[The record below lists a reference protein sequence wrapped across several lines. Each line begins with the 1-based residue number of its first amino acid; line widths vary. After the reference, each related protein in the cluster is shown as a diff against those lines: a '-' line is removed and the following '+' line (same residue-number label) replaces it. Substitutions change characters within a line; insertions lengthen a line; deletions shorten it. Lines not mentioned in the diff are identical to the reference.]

1 MSTLAIPRLSHSVPV
16 LVLLAG
22 LLSGLVTY
30 YAQAGIT
37 VDGSLGSPS
46 GPVLKVGNNY
56 PITEDLGRRRGSNL
70 FHSFG
75 QFNLTNGESATFA
88 GPSLIKNIL
97 SRITGGNTSQIDGTI
112 RSTYPGANLY
122 LINPFGIMFGPNA
135 RLDVKGSFHATTA
148 DYIGLGDGTR
158 FNAVPTAGE
167 VLSFAPPAAFGFL
180 GNNYAP
186 ISIQES
192 QLEVPTGNS
201 MSFIGGDIDINR
213 SNTDVPNTLVAPS
226 GRVNITSVA
235 SPGEV
240 IPQASDLEMNGFERL
255 GSLTIQTPD
264 AEGAFN
270 VIDTAGDPGGS
281 IFIRSGKFIMKDA
294 AITSATQG
302 DQDHPGTGIDIN
314 VDGEIRLERSEI
326 ASSSFGDGQSG
337 NLKIKAESIEL
348 VGDPLNVSEAFPTG
362 HNSNIGS
369 RAFAAG
375 DSGTLEISTEKLII
389 RNNAF
394 INSNA
399 LGSGKGGDIR
409 ITTGSLEIL
418 GEDGIAF
425 VSTISANGGTGDG
438 GNLEITADNILLQ
451 SRVGFTGLTTQVN
464 STGLGN
470 AGQIH
475 INSGHLEVLDGAEI
489 STAVFNG
496 PGDAGDLVIT
506 ADTFLVDGVNSNDI
520 NASISSSVFWNQNNS
535 TTGSSGD
542 LRITARD
549 LQITNK
555 GAITT
560 RNFSNGPGD
569 AGSINID
576 TETLEV
582 LGGGFL
588 SSTRLS
594 FGTGRAGD
602 INIDA
607 SDIRVAGPS
616 PEGWPTGIFSLAS
629 VAASAAG
636 DVNIA
641 ADSLQLV
648 DGAQINSRT
657 FGPGAG
663 GTVNITAD
671 KVLIGGV
678 DPQTGEPA
686 RIDARTLA
694 FQGFEDNA
702 TGRGGNIRISARV
715 LDLNDAGEITTASSS
730 AGDGGDIALDVTR
743 LGLKNGASI
752 SAESTSTG
760 DAGSILI
767 NAGES
772 IHLLDNSSVSTE
784 AEFSGGGRITINTR
798 DLLYLLRSRITSS
811 VADGS
816 GNGGDITIDP
826 VFVILDHSQILA
838 NAFAGAGGNID
849 ITADFFFASP
859 DSILDA
865 SSQLGINGK
874 IVIRSAASNTISAL
888 SSLPANFMDATALL
902 RERCA
907 ASASGAASSFVVSGR
922 GGLPPAP
929 DEPLASASIAT
940 ALPKPDETS
949 SLPTDSHRGH
959 PVLLTVSLA
968 GLPALVLGCGH

>member
-1 MSTLAIPRLSHSVPV
+1 MTPRLCHSVPAI
-16 LVLLAG
+16 VLLASLMLG
-22 LLSGLVTY
+22 MFTPYV
-30 YAQAGIT
+30 QAEIT

-46 GPVLKVGNNY
+46 GPVGKVENNY
-56 PITEDLGRRRGSNL
+56 LITEDLGRLSGNNL

-75 QFNLTNGESATFA
+75 QFNLSNGESATFT
-88 GPSLIKNIL
+88 GPSPVENIL
-97 SRITGGNTSQIDGTI
+97 SRVTGGSTSHIDGTI
-112 RSTYPGANLY
+112 QSTYPGANLY
-122 LINPFGIMFGPNA
+122 LINPFGIMLGPNA

-148 DYIGLGDGTR
+148 DYIGHSDGMS
-158 FNAVPTAGE
+158 FNAVPTSGE

-180 GNNYAP
+180 GTNHTP
-186 ISIQES
+186 ISVQES
-192 QLEVPTGNS
+192 QLEVPTGNTLS
-201 MSFIGGDIDINR
+201 LIGGDIDINR
-213 SNTDVPNTLVAPS
+213 SNVDDSTTIVAPS
-226 GRVNITSVA
+226 GRVNIASVA

-240 IPQASDLEMNGFERL
+240 IPQTADLEMNGFDQLGRL
-255 GSLTIQTPD
+255 SVQTPN
-264 AEGAFN
+264 AEGTFD
-270 VIDTAGDPGGS
+270 VIDTEGDPGGS
-281 IFIRSGKFIMKDA
+281 VFIRSGSFIMQDA
-294 AITSATQG
+294 AITSATRG
-302 DQDHPGTGIDIN
+302 VQDHPGTGVDVN
-314 VDGEIRLERSEI
+314 VKGEMRLERSEI
-326 ASSSFGDGQSG
+326 ASSSFGDGRAG
-337 NLKIKAESIEL
+337 NIKIAAEGLEL
-348 VGDPLNVSEAFPTG
+348 VGDPLSVSDAFPFG

-375 DSGTLEISTEKLII
+375 DAGDLEIASERLVI

-399 LGSGKGGDIR
+399 LGSGTGGDIR
-409 ITTGSLEIL
+409 IATGSLEVL
-418 GEDGIAF
+418 GEDSIAF
-425 VSTISANGGTGDG
+425 VSTISTSGGTGDG
-438 GNLEITADNILLQ
+438 GNLEITADNILLH
-451 SRVGFTGLTTQVN
+451 SRGGFTGLTTQVN
-464 STGLGN
+464 ETGLGN
-470 AGQIH
+470 AGNIS
-475 INSGHLEVLDGAEI
+475 INTGRLEVLDGAEI

-520 NASISSSVFWNQNNS
+520 NASISSSVFWNQNGS
-535 TTGSSGD
+535 TTGDGGD
-542 LRITARD
+542 LHITARD
-549 LQITNK
+549 LQVTDK
-555 GAITT
+555 GSITT
-560 RNFSNGPGD
+560 RNSSNGPGD
-569 AGSINID
+569 AGTIVID

-582 LGGGFL
+582 SGGAFL
-588 SSTRLS
+588 SSERLA

-602 INIDA
+602 ININARDV
-607 SDIRVAGPS
+607 RVAGPS
-616 PEGWPTGIFSLAS
+616 PEGWPTGIFTLAS

-671 KVLIGGV
+671 KVLIGGA
-678 DPQTGEPA
+678 DPQTGDPA

-715 LDLNDAGEITTASSS
+715 LDLHDAGKITTASSS

-743 LGLKNGASI
+743 LNLRNGTSI

-772 IHLLDNSSVSTE
+772 VHLLDNSSVSTE
-784 AEFSGGGRITINTR
+784 AEFSGGGKITINTR

-826 VFVILDHSQILA
+826 VFVVLDHSQILA

-849 ITADFFFASP
+849 ITTDFFFASP

-865 SSQLGINGK
+865 SSQLGINGR
-874 IVIRSAASNTISAL
+874 IVIRSAATNNIAGL
-888 SSLPANFMDATALL
+888 SSLPASFLDATVLL

-907 ASASGAASSFVVSGR
+907 ASVSSTASSFVVSGR
-922 GGLPPAP
+922 GGLPPSP
-929 DEPLASASIAT
+929 EEPLASASIAM
-940 ALPKPDETS
+940 ALPKPDKTS
-949 SLPTDSHRGH
+949 SAAAIEHTGR
-959 PVLLTVSLA
+959 PVLLPVSLA
-968 GLPALVLGCGH
+968 GHPALVLGCGH